1 METKKTAAILAGCL
15 LAAAGL
21 FLLLDS
27 GPDEDAPIS
36 ETTDLPTTSRVG
48 GSADN
53 SDQTRDAR
61 PSKPTTDSPTTSRV
75 GGSADNSDQTRDAR
89 PSKPTTPE
97 DSAITKEQFERL
109 SAQDQNKLM
118 EEFVAG
124 FWQGELAGLQEAVPE
139 QKYLSLDVFSSPYMH
154 TIKESEFAQLS
165 PEDREKALSEVV
177 ANCQDYRAHVF
188 GVIAEVKVAVGSG
201 DHPRAEALLISNLER
216 GRGLSADKE
225 GLLMTR
231 LVGIG
236 CQRASLRQMERL
248 YAKTGDRSR
257 AGIVQSQLQGL
268 DAEMHEIRAEWLR
281 QHEQGDNQ
289 RSSVRS
295 N

>member
-36 ETTDLPTTSRVG
+36 ETI
-48 GSADN
+48 
-53 SDQTRDAR
+53 
-61 PSKPTTDSPTTSRV
+61 DSPTTSRV

-109 SAQDQNKLM
+109 SAQDQKKLM

-165 PEDREKALSEVV
+165 PEAREKAMSEVMV
-177 ANCQDYRAHVF
+177 NCRDYRAHFF
-188 GVIAEVKVAVGSG
+188 GVIAEAKVAVGSG
-201 DHPRAEALLISNLER
+201 DYPRAEALLISGLER

-225 GLLMTR
+225 GLLITR

-236 CQRASLRQMERL
+236 GQRASLRQMERL

-257 AGIVQSQLQGL
+257 AGMVQGQLQGL
-268 DAEMHEIRAEWLR
+268 DAEMQEIRAEWGR
-281 QHEQGDNQ
+281 QRDLGDNQ
-289 RSSVRS
+289 RSSVKS
-295 N
+295 D